1 MATVYVVNKG
11 GHDFSSAKNYG
22 NLVFLTEGHY
32 SPFAVDK
39 MYREM
44 ARKLKDSNPDDFI
57 LCTGLTIMNSIAC
70 SCFAMRH
77 GGKLNM
83 LLFRNG
89 RYIQRTLM
97 IGELI

>member
-22 NLVFLTEGHY
+22 KLVFLTEGHY

-44 ARKLKDSNPDDFI
+44 ARKLKDSNPEDFI

-70 SCFAMRH
+70 SCFAMKH

-97 IGELI
+97 VGELI